1 MTVRQETKKGPVTVE
16 NDFESPQGP
25 VHLLIRAPLNDWKK
39 LLSFND
45 TVKLRIFRWALFE
58 VEDRVENSS
67 RNLSRGLSK
76 GESDFV
82 EKMKRIAFVTS
93 FLIKNYS
100 ETDFY
105 EKLVKAY
112 GGPQPGGSCGKWK
125 NPKPHEL
132 TAFVLDQ
139 IFAKE
144 KKKFSIRRNWV
155 DDPANFRRTYL
166 DVSRIKKKTTSYF
179 MFWINTCGLSD
190 EFKPYI
196 TKSENPIEVFKLFY
210 KEKSYLL
217 NRFI

>member
-1 MTVRQETKKGPVTVE
+1 MTVRQERKNGPVTVE
-16 NDFESPQGP
+16 NDFESPKGP

-58 VEDRVENSS
+58 AEDKIENSV
-67 RNLSRGLSK
+67 RNLPRGLSK
-76 GESDFV
+76 DEFNFV
-82 EKMKRIAFVTS
+82 QKMKRIAILTS
-93 FLIKNYS
+93 GLIQDYS
-100 ETDFY
+100 KTDFY
-105 EKLVKAY
+105 EKLVKAF
-112 GGPQPGGSCGKWK
+112 GGPIPGGSRGKWK

-139 IFAKE
+139 IFTKE

-166 DVSRIKKKTTSYF
+166 DISKMKKDTSSYF
-179 MFWINTCGLSD
+179 KTCYIKRSLLFE

-196 TKSENPIEVFKLFY
+196 RKSENPIETFKLFF
-210 KEKSYLL
+210 KEKSHLL
-217 NRFI
+217 ID